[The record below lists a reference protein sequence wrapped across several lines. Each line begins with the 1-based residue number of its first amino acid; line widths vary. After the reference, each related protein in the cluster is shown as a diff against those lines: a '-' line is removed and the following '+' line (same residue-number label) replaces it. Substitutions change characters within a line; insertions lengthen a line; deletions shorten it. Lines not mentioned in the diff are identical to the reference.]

1 MSWDNLS
8 LVILAAFGCLTLL
21 LTQMG
26 EVLSKLPQIIRAWR
40 QVRNELRNG
49 AGHDCQDAS
58 SEPGSRNV
66 GPAPESAPLTGTPC
80 RCEPRGEP
88 STRSIDE

>member
-21 LTQMG
+21 LTQVS

-40 QVRNELRNG
+40 QVRDELHNG
-49 AGHDCQDAS
+49 AVHDGREPSPEYDARS
-58 SEPGSRNV
+58 V
-66 GPAPESAPLTGTPC
+66 GPTSEAAPSSGTPYGHEP
-80 RCEPRGEP
+80 CEEKSAR
-88 STRSIDE
+88 STDE

>member
-1 MSWDNLS
+1 VSWDNLS

-49 AGHDCQDAS
+49 ADHDCHDAS
-58 SEPGSRNV
+58 SEHGDRNV
-66 GPAPESAPLTGTPC
+66 GPAPESARSPGTPC
-80 RCEPRGEP
+80 RCETHGEP
-88 STRSIDE
+88 SARSIDE

>member
-21 LTQMG
+21 LTQVS

-49 AGHDCQDAS
+49 AVHDGREPSPEYDAQS
-58 SEPGSRNV
+58 I
-66 GPAPESAPLTGTPC
+66 GPASEAVSSSGTPYGH
-80 RCEPRGEP
+80 ESYGET
-88 STRSIDE
+88 SARSIDE